1 MKISI
6 IIPTYN
12 RPKHLLECLE
22 SCINQTCPP
31 FEIIVGDDS
40 SNSESEKIVASLD
53 YSKAKL
59 IYTRNVPALGQGKN
73 VGNLMRRASGDLICL
88 IHDDDKL
95 SLDNLEKLSPIF
107 KTDQEVIISFG
118 KQFIIS
124 DDGKLDQEASDK
136 LNVLYSRT
144 HDKAGIQSDILKS
157 AILQQIPNNGFLVRA
172 ECAKKVDHESL
183 EKKYFDG
190 ADFGFALE
198 LAQAYRKSK
207 ALFLDQYTAFYR
219 NSTISIARGGPPA
232 KLYISFHYQSQ
243 LAHSVYKLDSDI
255 SKFLKKRS
263 SVAIFHAIHWGD
275 LVKANEWILSKYYRK
290 KIFSLG
296 GVRMVLFYAYKKICL
311 IFSTFIK

>member
-12 RPKHLLECLE
+12 RPKYLLECLE

-40 SNSESEKIVASLD
+40 SNQESEKIVASLD
-53 YSKAKL
+53 YSKGKL

-73 VGNLMRRASGDLICL
+73 VGDLMRRASGDLICL

-107 KTDQEVIISFG
+107 KTNQEVIISFG

-124 DDGKLDQEASDK
+124 DDGKLDEEASDE

-157 AILQQIPNNGFLVRA
+157 AILQKLPNNGFLIRA
-172 ECAKKVDHESL
+172 ECAKKVGYESL

-190 ADFGFALE
+190 VDFGFSLE
-198 LAQAYRKSK
+198 LVKAYKK
-207 ALFLDQYTAFYR
+207 LNAFFLDQHTAFYR
-219 NSTISIARGGPPA
+219 NSTI
-232 KLYISFHYQSQ
+232 
-243 LAHSVYKLDSDI
+243 
-255 SKFLKKRS
+255 
-263 SVAIFHAIHWGD
+263 WGT
-275 LVKANEWILSKYYRK
+275 NGFIL
-290 KIFSLG
+290 
-296 GVRMVLFYAYKKICL
+296 CL
-311 IFSTFIK
+311 